1 MLARWAFWR
10 GHSATLRGALP
21 KVSVSRALIQ
31 GAILCAAVFPVC
43 SFAQTDDPN
52 GIHGRIEL
60 QDAAS
65 FDRPQ
70 SLDAELGT
78 ADHNDGLANLRLIY
92 DSTWGAWS
100 FDFHY
105 LVTAEDGEDAR
116 LMQTESQLEQI
127 PPATWFNL
135 TDTFISRGSVLAEQG
150 IDRLS
155 LAYSTPDFVI
165 RIGRQALTWGS
176 GLVFRPMDLF
186 DPFSP
191 VALDTEFKP
200 GTDMLY
206 AQYLFADGSD
216 LQFIA
221 VPRST
226 VLDGAPD
233 MNDSSFALHY
243 HGEFAGFETTGL
255 IARDHGDWTGALG
268 VNGPLYG
275 AAWNV
280 EVLPT
285 SVRDGPTVVS
295 ALANI
300 SDAQTLFDR
309 NARLF
314 AEYFHNG
321 FGVEGDI
328 TAATLPSYLE
338 NRLARGQLFNIRQDY
353 LAAGVSLEWSPLVT
367 LSPTVIADL
376 NDGSFDLYFSGSW
389 SLDTNIVLY
398 AGVQVPF
405 GPRGSEYGGVPLA
418 PADPVTSPSPCLIY
432 LQLRRYF

>member
-1 MLARWAFWR
+1 MR
-10 GHSATLRGALP
+10 
-21 KVSVSRALIQ
+21 VSRALIQ
-31 GAILCAAVFPVC
+31 GAIMCAAVFPAC
-43 SFAQTDDPN
+43 SFAQTDDPD

-78 ADHNDGLANLRLIY
+78 TDHNDGLANLRLTY
-92 DSTWGAWS
+92 DPTWGSWS
-100 FDFHY
+100 FDFQY
-105 LVTAEDGEDAR
+105 LVTVEDGEDVR
-116 LMQTESQLEQI
+116 LEQTESQLEQV

-135 TDTFISRGSVLAEQG
+135 TDTFIPRGSVLAEQS

-155 LAYSTPDFVI
+155 LTYSTPDFVI

-191 VALDTEFKP
+191 VAVDTEFKP
-200 GTDMLY
+200 GVDMLY
-206 AQYLFADGSD
+206 VQYLFADGSD

-226 VLDGAPD
+226 VPNAGPD
-233 MNDSSFALHY
+233 MDDSSFALHY
-243 HGEFAGFETTGL
+243 HGEVAGFETTGL
-255 IARDHGDWTGALG
+255 VARDHGDLTGALG

-275 AAWNV
+275 ATWNV

-285 SVRDGPTVVS
+285 LVRDGPTVVS

-300 SDAQTLFDR
+300 SDAETFFDR
-309 NARLF
+309 SARLF

-321 FGVEGDI
+321 FGVDGDV

-338 NRLARGQLFNIRQDY
+338 NRIARGQLFNIRQDY
-353 LAAGVSLEWSPLVT
+353 LAAGMSLEWSPLVT
-367 LSPTVIADL
+367 LSPTAIADL
-376 NDGSFDLYFSGSW
+376 NDGSFDLVFSASW
-389 SLDTNIVLY
+389 SLDTNTVLY
-398 AGVQVPF
+398 AGVQAPF
-405 GPRGSEYGGVPLA
+405 GSRGSEYGGIQLA
-418 PADPVTSPSPCLIY
+418 PTNPAASPSPYLIY